1 MQNLNRVIKI
11 RGSVLVDASRRGA
24 AMRKSFIIGLVILL
38 GHIAGTA
45 VAAQPELDP
54 NAPDRHIVVPGDTL
68 WGISGRFLKDPWRWP
83 ELFEL
88 NKEQIRNPHRI
99 YPGDVIVL
107 DRNAS
112 RARVV
117 SGNTVT
123 LSPRIRVEGREA
135 DAIPAIPASVI
146 EPFLSQ
152 PLVLDGPALNAA
164 PRIVATE
171 ENRMVVGAGNKAYA
185 RGIDDKSGEFWQV
198 FRPGEVLIDPDSKE
212 TLGTQAVYLGE
223 ARVVRPGEVSV
234 LEIVKSNQEMYVG
247 DRMFA
252 APPPAFTSYVP
263 RAPERKIQGRI
274 ISAYGGLAEVG
285 TNGVVTL
292 NRGTRDGV
300 EVGNVLAV
308 FRSPESASNIRYS
321 ATLTDLRNSPVW
333 GRTGPTGRGDA
344 ITTPVAEAH
353 VPQERHGLLFVFRAF
368 DRVSYAL
375 VMQASATIN
384 VLDMVQNP

>member
-1 MQNLNRVIKI
+1 
-11 RGSVLVDASRRGA
+11 
-24 AMRKSFIIGLVILL
+24 MRKSFIIGLVVLF
-38 GHIAGTA
+38 GHACGTA
-45 VAAQPELDP
+45 LAAQPEIDP

-107 DRNAS
+107 DRSAG

-117 SGNTVT
+117 SGNTVN
-123 LSPRIRVEGREA
+123 LSPRMRVEGRESE
-135 DAIPAIPASVI
+135 AIPAIPASII
-146 EPFLSQ
+146 EPFLTQ
-152 PLVLDGPALNAA
+152 PLVMDGSALDSA

-171 ENRMVVGAGNKAYA
+171 ENRMVVGAGNRAYA
-185 RGIDDKSGEFWQV
+185 RGIDGKPGQFWQV
-198 FRPGEVLIDPDSKE
+198 FRPGEVLVDPDSKE

-223 ARVVRPGEVSV
+223 AKVVRPGDVSI

-252 APPPAFTSYVP
+252 APPPSFTSYVP
-263 RAPERKIQGRI
+263 RAPDRKIQGRV

-285 TNGVVTL
+285 ANGVVTL

-308 FRSPESASNIRYS
+308 FRSPESASQIRFP
-321 ATLTDLRNSPVW
+321 ATITDLRAAPVW
-333 GRTGPTGRGDA
+333 GRTGPTGVGYE
-344 ITTPVAEAH
+344 ISTPLSEAH
-353 VPQERHGLLFVFRAF
+353 VPQERHGLLFVFRTF

-375 VMQASATIN
+375 VMQASAPIN
-384 VLDMVQNP
+384 ILDLVQNP